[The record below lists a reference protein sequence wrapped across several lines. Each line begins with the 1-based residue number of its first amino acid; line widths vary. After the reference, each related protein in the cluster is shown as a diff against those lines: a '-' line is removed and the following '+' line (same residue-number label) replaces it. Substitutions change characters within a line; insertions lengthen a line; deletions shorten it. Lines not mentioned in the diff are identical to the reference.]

1 MGTPGDKA
9 SLSHLCSI
17 SNEECLIMGLPL
29 EGIKVIDFTGVQDL
43 VSKGGTD
50 SSSLAE
56 HLRRRKQ
63 PQGSGAYL
71 FLMS

>member
-1 MGTPGDKA
+1 
-9 SLSHLCSI
+9 
-17 SNEECLIMGLPL
+17 MGLPL